1 MTTVLLHPSFILP
14 SPFCF
19 TSKSILNLSL
29 YKKNILLWFY
39 STQSSENHA
48 QILHQNKQKSK
59 IESREIMQGSI
70 TQPTNSSILLVIEV
84 MLCRQSILA
93 KPPDRYLIK
102 IPRFSYPK
110 STVVKTHTHK
120 LCRKINPY
128 PPWKR
133 TRSPAHTNTQVKVGN
148 YRAILPLSLKKQTL
162 LTLEHLD

>member
-29 YKKNILLWFY
+29 YKKPILLWFY

-102 IPRFSYPK
+102 IPVFRTQNRQWLK
-110 STVVKTHTHK
+110 LILINCVVKLTLIHHEAHTLTSTHK
-120 LCRKINPY
+120 Y
-128 PPWKR
+128 
-133 TRSPAHTNTQVKVGN
+133 TS
-148 YRAILPLSLKKQTL
+148 
-162 LTLEHLD
+162 

>member
-14 SPFCF
+14 SSFCF
-19 TSKSILNLSL
+19 TSRSILNLSL
-29 YKKNILLWFY
+29 KKPFCCDFY

-59 IESREIMQGSI
+59 SESREIMQGSV

-102 IPRFSYPK
+102 VPRFSYPK
-110 STVVKTHTHK
+110 STVIKTHTHK
-120 LCRKINPY
+120 FCRKI
-128 PPWKR
+128 K
-133 TRSPAHTNTQVKVGN
+133 
-148 YRAILPLSLKKQTL
+148 L
-162 LTLEHLD
+162 